1 LKTERL
7 KLRFYVFA
15 LTYLAKIL
23 SLIMSIQ
30 KFVVTADQMRQIET
44 RIFAAGMP
52 QAALMEKVA
61 GLIARRIQA
70 EGSSATSNVRDL
82 TDLTQGKKIV
92 KSQLPVIGVLVGPG
106 HNGGDAL
113 VVARELHFQGFP
125 IVIYCPFSKL
135 KELTKS
141 HADYARSLNIPFINQ
156 VELLKNCNL
165 LVDGLFGFGLEREIT
180 NPIACA
186 IDEIN
191 NLNLPVFSIDIPSGI
206 HTDTG
211 AVLGTAIRAKHTLC
225 LGLWKMAF
233 LQDKAL
239 EYIGTSELID
249 FDIPTADI
257 AAILGDLPAIQRIT
271 KASAIQHLPL
281 PRSPISHKYTN
292 GHLLII
298 AGSGRYSGAAILS
311 ALGARASGVGMLS
324 IAVPESIKPMLSS
337 HLPEALVIGCPET
350 PSGGIK
356 ELPVA
361 IDLGSYDA
369 IAVGPGLTLEAAIAV
384 ESVLECDRP
393 LIIDADGLNILA
405 QLGTV
410 PILSERSALTIIT
423 PHPGEFK
430 RLFPELADAMGEDR
444 IAATQAAAELCGAV
458 VLLKGAKVC
467 ISWSDRGDS
476 LGDSCAART
485 ITYINPESTPALA
498 RGGSGDVLTGLLG
511 GLLASAIARKSPA
524 QAVAATAVWW
534 HAQAAIMAAK
544 ERTEL
549 GVDAFT
555 LTQYLISALREF

>member
-1 LKTERL
+1 
-7 KLRFYVFA
+7 
-15 LTYLAKIL
+15 
-23 SLIMSIQ
+23 MSIQ

-61 GLIARRIQA
+61 GLIARRIQELLKE
-70 EGSSATSNVRDL
+70 EGSSATSNVRDVTDV
-82 TDLTQGKKIV
+82 TDLTNRRKKGEGQKIV
-92 KSQLPVIGVLVGPG
+92 NFQLPVIGVLVGPG

-125 IVIYCPFSKL
+125 VVIYCPFSKL

-141 HADYARSLNIPFINQ
+141 HADYARSLNIQFVDQ
-156 VELLKNCNL
+156 VEPLKKCNL
-165 LVDGLFGFGLEREIT
+165 LIDGLFGFGLEREIT
-180 NPIACA
+180 NPIAAA

-350 PSGGIK
+350 PSGAIS
-356 ELPVA
+356 ELPIG
-361 IDLGSYDA
+361 IDLGVYDA

-430 RLFPELADAMGEDR
+430 RLFPELADAMGDDR
-444 IAATQAAAELCGAV
+444 IAATQAAAQLCGAV

-467 ISWSDRGDS
+467 ISWQDEGDS
-476 LGDSCAART
+476 LGDNYAART
-485 ITYINPESTPALA
+485 ITYLNPESTPALA

-511 GLLASAIARKSPA
+511 GLLASAIARKSPPES
-524 QAVAATAVWW
+524 VAATAVWW
-534 HAQAAIMAAK
+534 HAQAGIMAAK

-555 LTQYLISALREF
+555 LTQYLIPTLREFS

>member
-1 LKTERL
+1 MTL
-7 KLRFYVFA
+7 
-15 LTYLAKIL
+15 
-23 SLIMSIQ
+23 Q

-52 QAALMEKVA
+52 VAALMEKVA
-61 GLIARRIQA
+61 GLIATRIQELLKE
-70 EGSSATSNVRDL
+70 EGSLATDCITDL
-82 TDLTQGKKIV
+82 TDTSTPLSTSVRKRAERKKIV
-92 KSQLPVIGVLVGPG
+92 SFQLPVIGVLVGPG

-125 IVIYCPFSKL
+125 VVIYCPFSQL

-141 HADYARSLNIPFINQ
+141 HADYARSLNIPFFDK
-156 VELLKNCNL
+156 VESLKNCDL
-165 LVDGLFGFGLEREIT
+165 LIDGLFGFGLEREIT
-180 NPIACA
+180 NPTAAA

-191 NLNLPVFSIDIPSGI
+191 NLNIPVFSIDIPSGI

-233 LQDKAL
+233 LQDGAL

-249 FDIPTADI
+249 FDIPAADI
-257 AAILGDLPAIQRIT
+257 AAILGDSPSIQRIT
-271 KASAIQHLPL
+271 KRSAIEHLPL

-298 AGSGRYSGAAILS
+298 AGSRRYSGAAILA

-350 PSGGIK
+350 HSGAIR

-361 IDLGSYDA
+361 IDLSSYDA

-393 LIIDADGLNILA
+393 LVLDADGLNILA

-410 PILSERSALTIIT
+410 PILSERCALTIIT

-430 RLFPELADAMGEDR
+430 RLFPELAGEMGDR
-444 IAATQAAAELCGAV
+444 IAATKAAAELCSAV
-458 VLLKGAKVC
+458 VLLKGARVC
-467 ISWSDRGDS
+467 ISWQAESDS
-476 LGDSCAART
+476 T
-485 ITYINPESTPALA
+485 VTYVNPESTPALA

-511 GLLASAIARKSPA
+511 GLLASAIVRKSPTKS
-524 QAVAATAVWW
+524 VATTAVWW
-534 HAQAAIMAAK
+534 HAQAGILAAK

-555 LTQYLISALREF
+555 LTQYLIPALRDFFE

>member
-1 LKTERL
+1 MTIQM
-7 KLRFYVFA
+7 
-15 LTYLAKIL
+15 T
-23 SLIMSIQ
+23 IQ

-61 GLIARRIQA
+61 HLIARRIQELLKE
-70 EGSSATSNVRDL
+70 EGSLATDL
-82 TDLTQGKKIV
+82 TDRRKRGKREKILN
-92 KSQLPVIGVLVGPG
+92 SQLPVIGVLVGPG

-125 IVIYCPFSKL
+125 VVIYCPFSKV

-141 HADYARSLNIPFINQ
+141 HADYAYYLNIPFFDR

-165 LVDGLFGFGLEREIT
+165 LIDGLFGFGLEREIT
-180 NPIACA
+180 NPTAAA
-186 IDEIN
+186 IDQIN
-191 NLNLPVFSIDIPSGI
+191 NLNIPIFSIDIPSGI

-211 AVLGTAIRAKHTLC
+211 EVLGTAIRAKHTLC

-233 LQDKAL
+233 LQDRAL

-257 AAILGDLPAIQRIT
+257 AAILGDLPSIQRIT
-271 KASAIQHLPL
+271 KSSAIQHLPL

-298 AGSGRYSGAAILS
+298 AGSRRYSGAAILS

-369 IAVGPGLTLEAAIAV
+369 IATGPGLTLEAALVV

-393 LIIDADGLNILA
+393 LVLDADGLNILA

-410 PILSERSALTIIT
+410 PILSQRRALTIIT

-430 RLFPELADAMGEDR
+430 RLFPELAEEIGADR
-444 IAATQAAAELCGAV
+444 IAATQAAAQLCGAV

-476 LGDSCAART
+476 LRDSYASRT
-485 ITYINPESTPALA
+485 ITYLNPESTPALA

-511 GLLASAIARKSPA
+511 GLLASAGDRHPA
-524 QAVAATAVWW
+524 PESVAATAVWW
-534 HAQAAIMAAK
+534 HAKAGIMAAK

-555 LTQYLISALREF
+555 LTQYLIPTLREF

>member
-1 LKTERL
+1 MT
-7 KLRFYVFA
+7 
-15 LTYLAKIL
+15 
-23 SLIMSIQ
+23 IQ
-30 KFVVTADQMRQIET
+30 KFVVTADQMRQIEN

-52 QAALMEKVA
+52 VAALMEKVA
-61 GLIARRIQA
+61 LLISRRIQVLLRE
-70 EGSSATSNVRDL
+70 EGSSATDFE
-82 TDLTQGKKIV
+82 TDETDVTYRRKSGEGLKIV
-92 KSQLPVIGVLVGPG
+92 NSQFPAIGVLVGPG

-113 VVARELHFQGFP
+113 VVARELHFKGFP
-125 IVIYCPFSKL
+125 VVIYCPFSKL

-141 HADYARSLNIPFINQ
+141 HADYARSLNIPF
-156 VELLKNCNL
+156 VENIEPLKNCDF

-180 NPIACA
+180 NPTAAA

-191 NLNLPVFSIDIPSGI
+191 NLNIPIFSIDIPSGI
-206 HTDTG
+206 NTDTG

-239 EYIGTSELID
+239 EYIGKSELID
-249 FDIPTADI
+249 FDIPVADI
-257 AAILGDLPAIQRIT
+257 AAILGNFPAIQRIT

-298 AGSGRYSGAAILS
+298 AGSARYSGAAIL
-311 ALGARASGVGMLS
+311 AVLGARASGVGMLS

-350 PSGGIK
+350 PNGGIK

-369 IAVGPGLTLEAAIAV
+369 IATGPGLTLEAAIAV

-393 LIIDADGLNILA
+393 LVLDADGLNILG

-410 PILSERSALTIIT
+410 PILSERRAVTIIT

-430 RLFPELADAMGEDR
+430 RLFPELAGLSGDR
-444 IAATQAAAELCGAV
+444 IAATQAAAELCGAT
-458 VLLKGAKVC
+458 VLLKGARVC
-467 ISWSDRGDS
+467 ISWKEDDGDS
-476 LGDSCAART
+476 LGDSYASRT
-485 ITYINPESTPALA
+485 LTYLNPESTPALA

-511 GLLASAIARKSPA
+511 GLLASAIARKSPP
-524 QAVAATAVWW
+524 QEVAVTAAWW
-534 HAQAAIMAAK
+534 HAQAGIAAAK

-555 LTQYLISALREF
+555 LTQYLIPTLRELQ

>member
-1 LKTERL
+1 MT
-7 KLRFYVFA
+7 
-15 LTYLAKIL
+15 
-23 SLIMSIQ
+23 IQ

-52 QAALMEKVA
+52 VAALMEKVA
-61 GLIARRIQA
+61 GLIATRIQELLKA
-70 EGSSATSNVRDL
+70 EVNSATDCITDL
-82 TDLTQGKKIV
+82 TDTSTPLSTSVRKRAERKKIV
-92 KSQLPVIGVLVGPG
+92 SFQLPVIGVLVGPG

-125 IVIYCPFSKL
+125 VVIYCPFSQL

-141 HADYARSLNIPFINQ
+141 HADYARSLNIPFSDK
-156 VELLKNCNL
+156 VESLKNCDL
-165 LVDGLFGFGLEREIT
+165 LIDGLFGFGLEREIT
-180 NPIACA
+180 NPTAAA

-191 NLNLPVFSIDIPSGI
+191 NLNIPVFSIDIPSGI

-233 LQDKAL
+233 LQDGAL

-249 FDIPTADI
+249 FDIPAADI
-257 AAILGDLPAIQRIT
+257 AAILGDSPSIQRIT
-271 KASAIQHLPL
+271 KRSAIEHLPL

-292 GHLLII
+292 GHLLIV
-298 AGSGRYSGAAILS
+298 AGSGRYSGAAILA

-350 PSGGIK
+350 HSGAIR

-361 IDLGSYDA
+361 IDLSSYDA

-393 LIIDADGLNILA
+393 LVLDADGLNILA

-410 PILSERSALTIIT
+410 PILSERCALTIIT

-430 RLFPELADAMGEDR
+430 RLFPELAGEMGDR
-444 IAATQAAAELCGAV
+444 IAATKAAAELCSAV
-458 VLLKGAKVC
+458 VLLKGARVC
-467 ISWSDRGDS
+467 ISWQAESDS
-476 LGDSCAART
+476 T
-485 ITYINPESTPALA
+485 VTYVNPESTPALA

-511 GLLASAIARKSPA
+511 GLLASAIVRKSPPES
-524 QAVAATAVWW
+524 VAATAVWW
-534 HAQAAIMAAK
+534 HAQAGIAAAK

-555 LTQYLISALREF
+555 LTQYLIPALRDFFE

>member
-1 LKTERL
+1 MTL
-7 KLRFYVFA
+7 
-15 LTYLAKIL
+15 
-23 SLIMSIQ
+23 Q

-52 QAALMEKVA
+52 VAALMEKVA
-61 GLIARRIQA
+61 GLIATRIQELLKE
-70 EGSSATSNVRDL
+70 EGNSATDCITDL
-82 TDLTQGKKIV
+82 TDTSTSLSTSVRKRAERKKIV
-92 KSQLPVIGVLVGPG
+92 SFQLPVIGVLVGPG

-125 IVIYCPFSKL
+125 VIIYCPFSQL

-141 HADYARSLNIPFINQ
+141 HADYARSLNIPFSDK
-156 VELLKNCNL
+156 VESLKNCDL
-165 LVDGLFGFGLEREIT
+165 LIDGLFGFGLEREIT
-180 NPIACA
+180 NPTAAA

-191 NLNLPVFSIDIPSGI
+191 NLNIPVFSIDIPSGI

-211 AVLGTAIRAKHTLC
+211 AVLGMAIRAKHTLC

-233 LQDKAL
+233 LQDGAL

-249 FDIPTADI
+249 FDIPIADI
-257 AAILGDLPAIQRIT
+257 AAILGDSPAIQRIT
-271 KASAIQHLPL
+271 KQSAIEHLPL

-298 AGSGRYSGAAILS
+298 AGSRRYSGAAILA

-337 HLPEALVIGCPET
+337 QLPEALVIGCPET
-350 PSGGIK
+350 HSGAIR

-361 IDLGSYDA
+361 IDLSSYDA

-393 LIIDADGLNILA
+393 LVLDADGLNILA

-430 RLFPELADAMGEDR
+430 RLFPEWADEMGDR
-444 IAATQAAAELCGAV
+444 IAATQAAAQLCGAT
-458 VLLKGAKVC
+458 VLLKGARVC
-467 ISWSDRGDS
+467 ISWQDEGGS
-476 LGDSCAART
+476 T
-485 ITYINPESTPALA
+485 VTYVNPESTPALA

-511 GLLASAIARKSPA
+511 GLLASAIARKSPPES
-524 QAVAATAVWW
+524 VAATAVWW
-534 HAQAAIMAAK
+534 HAQAGIAAAK

-555 LTQYLISALREF
+555 LTQYLIPALRDFFE

>member
-1 LKTERL
+1 MT
-7 KLRFYVFA
+7 
-15 LTYLAKIL
+15 
-23 SLIMSIQ
+23 IQ
-30 KFVVTADQMRQIET
+30 KFVVTADQMRQIEN

-52 QAALMEKVA
+52 VAALMEKVA
-61 GLIARRIQA
+61 GLIARRIQEILKS
-70 EGSSATSNVRDL
+70 EGR
-82 TDLTQGKKIV
+82 
-92 KSQLPVIGVLVGPG
+92 SQREEEEKFVNSQFPAIGVLVGPG

-125 IVIYCPFSKL
+125 VVIYCPFAKL

-141 HADYARSLNIPFINQ
+141 HADYARALNIPF
-156 VELLKNCNL
+156 VEKIEPLKNCDF

-180 NPIACA
+180 NPTAAA

-191 NLNLPVFSIDIPSGI
+191 NLNIPIFSIDIPSGI

-211 AVLGTAIRAKHTLC
+211 AVLGAAIRAKHTLC

-239 EYIGTSELID
+239 EYIGNSELID
-249 FDIPTADI
+249 FDIPVADI
-257 AAILGDLPAIQRIT
+257 AAILGNFPAVKRIT

-298 AGSGRYSGAAILS
+298 AGSGRYSGAAILA

-350 PSGGIK
+350 PNGAISQ
-356 ELPVA
+356 LPVA
-361 IDLGSYDA
+361 IDLSSYDA
-369 IAVGPGLTLEAAIAV
+369 IATGPGLTLEAAIAV

-393 LIIDADGLNILA
+393 LVLDADGLNILA

-410 PILSERSALTIIT
+410 PILSERRSLTIIT

-430 RLFPELADAMGEDR
+430 RLFPELADLSGDR
-444 IAATQAAAELCGAV
+444 IAATQAAAQLCGAT
-458 VLLKGAKVC
+458 VLLKGARVC
-467 ISWSDRGDS
+467 ISWKDDGDS
-476 LGDSCAART
+476 LGDSYASRT
-485 ITYINPESTPALA
+485 VTYLNPESTPALA
-498 RGGSGDVLTGLLG
+498 RGGSGDVLTGLLA
-511 GLLASAIARKSPA
+511 GLLASAIARKSPP
-524 QAVAATAVWW
+524 QEVAATAAWW
-534 HAQAAIMAAK
+534 HAQAGIAAAK

-555 LTQYLISALREF
+555 LTQYLIPTLRELQ